1 MTSESLYGVQTVW
14 DLVTRRAERSA
25 DRPMLFDDHD
35 RQVTFGEFRRW
46 AERVAAGFVAL
57 GIGEGT
63 AVSWQLPTRIET
75 LVLSVA
81 LSRIGARQNPI
92 IPIYREREVA
102 FVLRQSEAAWFL
114 VPGVWRGFDYGAMA
128 EAVTAEMDEPP
139 RLLTTYDRL
148 PEGDPS
154 TLPPPPKAPAAPSA
168 EEGPIRWL
176 YYTSG
181 TTSDPKGVR
190 HTDQTLLAGA
200 VGVVATLCPTED
212 DVFHMA
218 MPYAHIAG
226 PDLLLAL
233 LLHGY
238 SAVVSEIFSPP
249 EAVEVCRRRGVT
261 IAGGSTAFYT
271 AYVNEARRRPGEVL
285 IPTLRILM
293 GGGAPKPPE
302 VFYEVKRELGVPVI
316 HGYGMTEVPMIAFC
330 SVHDSDEQL
339 ANTDGKPVR
348 GAEIRVLAADG
359 SVAPAD
365 VEGELCVRGP
375 MLFKGYTDPTL
386 DIPAF
391 DADGYFRTGDLG
403 VLRADGHV
411 VVTGRNKDIIIRK
424 GENVSAK
431 EVEDLLYTH
440 PKIAAVAVIGL
451 PDRDRGERVCAVIES
466 PPGEEAITLLELQ
479 DYCRSAGL
487 MVQKIPEQ
495 LEVVK
500 ELPRNAT
507 LKILKYQ
514 LRQTLE
520 QRDE

>member
-1 MTSESLYGVQTVW
+1 MSESLYGVQTVW
-14 DLVTRRAERSA
+14 DLVTRRAEMSA
-25 DRPMLFDDHD
+25 DRPMLFDDND
-35 RQVTFGEFRRW
+35 RRVTFGEFKQW

-57 GIGEGT
+57 GVGAGN

-81 LSRIGARQNPI
+81 LARIGARQNPI
-92 IPIYREREVA
+92 IPIYRHREVG

-114 VPGVWRGFDYGAMA
+114 VPGIWRGFDYGAMA
-128 EAVTAEMDEPP
+128 EMVTSEMEDPP
-139 RLLTTYDRL
+139 RVLVAYDHL
-148 PEGDPS
+148 PEGDPAS
-154 TLPPPPKAPAAPSA
+154 LPPEPEPPTAG
-168 EEGPIRWL
+168 EDGPIRWL

-200 VGVVATLCPTED
+200 VGVVATLQPTED

-226 PDLLLAL
+226 PDLLGAV

-238 SAVVSEIFSPP
+238 TAVLQEIFAPP

-271 AYVNEARRRPGEVL
+271 AFVNEQRRRPGEAL
-285 IPTLRILM
+285 IPTLRLLM

-302 VFYEVKRELGVPVI
+302 IFYEVKRELGVPVI

-330 SVHDSDEQL
+330 SIHDTDEQL

-348 GAEIRVLAADG
+348 GAEIRVLDADG
-359 SVAPAD
+359 NVAPAD

-375 MLFKGYTDPTL
+375 MLFKGYTDAAL

-391 DADGYFRTGDLG
+391 DGEGYFRTGDLG
-403 VLRADGHV
+403 IIRADGHV
-411 VVTGRNKDIIIRK
+411 VVTGRSKDIIIRK

-431 EVEDLLYTH
+431 EVEDLLYRH
-440 PKIAAVAVIGL
+440 PKIAEVAVIGL
-451 PDRDRGERVCAVIES
+451 PDRLRGERVCAVIETV
-466 PPGEEAITLLELQ
+466 PGETTITLPELQ

-487 MVQKIPEQ
+487 MMQKIPEQ
-495 LEVVK
+495 LEVVPAM
-500 ELPRNAT
+500 PRNAT

-514 LRQTLE
+514 LRQRFLSTTAP
-520 QRDE
+520 

>member
-1 MTSESLYGVQTVW
+1 MSESLYGVQTVW
-14 DLVTRRAERSA
+14 DLVARRAELSSTRT
-25 DRPMLFDDHD
+25 MLYDDHD
-35 RQVTFGEFRRW
+35 RAVTFGEFKRW
-46 AERVAAGFVAL
+46 AERVAAGLVDL
-57 GIGEGT
+57 GIGADT

-81 LSRIGARQNPI
+81 LARIGARQNPI
-92 IPIYREREVA
+92 IPIYRQREVG
-102 FVLRQSEAAWFL
+102 FVLRQSRAAWFL
-114 VPGVWRGFDYGAMA
+114 VPGRWRGFDYGAMA
-128 EAVTAEMDEPP
+128 EAVAGTMDDPP
-139 RLLTTYDRL
+139 RLLVAYDVL
-148 PEGDPS
+148 PEGDPAG
-154 TLPPPPKAPAAPSA
+154 LPPEPTPPGPNEDA
-168 EEGPIRWL
+168 PIRWL

-200 VGVVATLCPTED
+200 IGVVATLQPTED

-226 PDLLLAL
+226 PDLLGAL

-238 SAVVSEIFSPP
+238 SAVVSETFVPS

-271 AYVNEARRRPGEVL
+271 AFVNEHRRRGGEVL
-285 IPTLRILM
+285 IPTLRLLM

-330 SVHDSDEQL
+330 SIHDSDEQL

-348 GAEIRVLAADG
+348 GAEIRVLDADG
-359 SVAPAD
+359 NVAPKD
-365 VEGELCVRGP
+365 IEGELCVRGP
-375 MLFKGYTDPTL
+375 MLFKGYTDPDL

-391 DADGYFRTGDLG
+391 DQDGYFRTGDLG
-403 VLRADGHV
+403 IVRADGHV

-431 EVEDLLYTH
+431 EVEDLVYRH
-440 PKIAAVAVIGL
+440 PKVAAVAVIGL
-451 PDRDRGERVCAVIES
+451 PDRDRGERVCAVIEAA
-466 PPGEEAITLLELQ
+466 PDQKELTLLELQ
-479 DYCRSAGL
+479 DYCRTAGL
-487 MVQKIPEQ
+487 MMQKIPEQ
-495 LEVVK
+495 LEVVD

-514 LRQTLE
+514 LRQHFAAGS
-520 QRDE
+520 Q